1 MPLTFENF
9 CQVTDVT
16 SLSPESKERLEEL
29 SSDRGGG
36 GEGGGEVEF
45 VNLEHVMRRL
55 GHREIHVVKMDIEGI
70 LKSPPLGLYSKR
82 KGLYLLCLV
91 KWRSW
96 ILKVF

>member
-29 SSDRGGG
+29 SSGGG
-36 GEGGGEVEF
+36 RGGGEVEF
-45 VNLEHVMRRL
+45 VSLEHVMRRL

-70 LKSPPLGLYSKR
+70 LKSHQLVLYSKW
-82 KGLYLLCLV
+82 KGLYLFCIV
-91 KWRSW
+91 KW
-96 ILKVF
+96 